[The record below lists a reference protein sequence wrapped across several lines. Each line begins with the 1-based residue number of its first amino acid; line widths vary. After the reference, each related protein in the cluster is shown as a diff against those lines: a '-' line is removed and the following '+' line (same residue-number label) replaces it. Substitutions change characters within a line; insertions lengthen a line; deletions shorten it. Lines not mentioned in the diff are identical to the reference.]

1 MNCYEFDLI
10 VLALARS
17 RLMDAAQR
25 ERGLA
30 HAASCVRCDRRL
42 AAERTLFAAVSAT
55 VSELAREEA
64 PARVEANLLEAF
76 HEHTMTAPLA
86 ITETVRTDNWSAR
99 WRLAAVAATI
109 LVLASA
115 SAIFWL
121 YSNSFHRE
129 REPQPISAGPVM
141 QPEPQTLPV
150 EREAASNNASAQ
162 AQREVH
168 HRILRRKSIAP
179 EVVTEF
185 YPLMEAA
192 DLEDSD
198 SLLAVQVVRV
208 ELPASALAAAGLS
221 VGSEMS
227 NEPVKAD
234 VVLGADGLARSI
246 RFVR

>member
-1 MNCYEFDLI
+1 MNCYEFDRA

-25 ERGLA
+25 EQGLA
-30 HAASCVRCDRRL
+30 HAASCVRCDHRL
-42 AAERTLFAAVSAT
+42 AAERALFAAVSAT
-55 VSELAREEA
+55 VSEITREEA
-64 PARVEANLLEAF
+64 PARVEAKLLEAF
-76 HEHTMTAPLA
+76 HEHAMATPLA
-86 ITETVRTDNWSAR
+86 MTVTSRTDNSSSR
-99 WRLAAVAATI
+99 WRLAAAAATI

-129 REPQPISAGPVM
+129 REPQPISAGPAI
-141 QPEPQTLPV
+141 QPGTQNPAV
-150 EREAASNNASAQ
+150 EREAAQDNASAQ
-162 AQREVH
+162 AHREVH
-168 HRILRRKSIAP
+168 RRILRRKSIAP

-185 YPLMEAA
+185 YPLMEAE

-198 SLLAVQVVRV
+198 SLLAMQVVRV
-208 ELPASALAAAGLS
+208 ELPASALTAAGLS

-234 VVLGADGLARSI
+234 VVLGHDGLARAI

>member
-1 MNCYEFDLI
+1 MNCYEFDLT
-10 VLALARS
+10 VLALARG

-25 ERGLA
+25 EQGLA

-42 AAERTLFAAVSAT
+42 AAERALFAAVSAT

-64 PARVEANLLEAF
+64 PARVEAKLLEAF
-76 HEHTMTAPLA
+76 HEHTMAAPLA

-109 LVLASA
+109 LILASA

-121 YSNSFHRE
+121 FSNSFHTE
-129 REPQPISAGPVM
+129 GEPQPISAGPAI
-141 QPEPQTLPV
+141 QPGPSSPPV
-150 EREAASNNASAQ
+150 EREAVEDNASTL

-185 YPLMEAA
+185 YPLMEAEELG
-192 DLEDSD
+192 DFD
-198 SLLAVQVVRV
+198 SLVAVQVVRV

-221 VGSEMS
+221 VGPEVS
-227 NEPVKAD
+227 NERVKAD

>member
-1 MNCYEFDLI
+1 MNCYEFDLA

-25 ERGLA
+25 EQGLA

-42 AAERTLFAAVSAT
+42 AAERALFAAVSVT
-55 VSELAREEA
+55 VLEIAREEA
-64 PARVEANLLEAF
+64 PARVEAKLLEAF
-76 HEHTMTAPLA
+76 NEHTMATPLPM
-86 ITETVRTDNWSAR
+86 TGTVRTDNSSSR

-115 SAIFWL
+115 AAIFWL

-129 REPQPISAGPVM
+129 REPQPISAGPAI
-141 QPEPQTLPV
+141 QPGLQSPPV
-150 EREAASNNASAQ
+150 EREAAQDNASAQ
-162 AQREVH
+162 AHREVH
-168 HRILRRKSIAP
+168 RRNLRRKSIAP

-185 YPLMEAA
+185 YPLTEAA
-192 DLEDSD
+192 DLDDFD
-198 SLLAVQVVRV
+198 SLLAVQVMRV

-221 VGSEMS
+221 VGPEVS
-227 NEPVKAD
+227 NERVTAD
-234 VVLGADGLARSI
+234 VVLGPDGLARAI

>member
-1 MNCYEFDLI
+1 MNCYEFDLA

-25 ERGLA
+25 EQGLA

-42 AAERTLFAAVSAT
+42 AAERALFAAVSAT

-64 PARVEANLLEAF
+64 PARVEARLLEAF
-76 HEHTMTAPLA
+76 HEHTMAAPLA
-86 ITETVRTDNWSAR
+86 MTGTVRTDNSSLR

-109 LVLASA
+109 LLLASA

-121 YSNSFHRE
+121 YSNSLHRE
-129 REPQPISAGPVM
+129 REPQPISAGPAI
-141 QPEPQTLPV
+141 QQGPQSPPV
-150 EREAASNNASAQ
+150 ERDAAEDNASAQ
-162 AQREVH
+162 VHREVH
-168 HRILRRKSIAP
+168 RRILRRKSIAP

-192 DLEDSD
+192 DLEDFD
-198 SLLAVQVVRV
+198 SPLAAQVVRV

-221 VGSEMS
+221 VGSEIS

-234 VVLGADGLARSI
+234 VLLGHDGLARAI